1 MSEINSQKK
10 HGMLMLAVSLFAITA
25 VGVST
30 AQVVSALSSETL
42 GNANLNPASAVSSD
56 ISVTIGGI
64 PESENKMLVV
74 KNLNDEELTIHHLD
88 SANLN
93 SGASGHNAEF
103 CHDHSESVTLQPRQA
118 VSVLING
125 PASSEYLNGD
135 RTVSMKGLVIDGHM
149 LLTGS

>member
-1 MSEINSQKK
+1 MSETNSQTK
-10 HGMLMLAVSLFAITA
+10 HGKLMLAASLFAITA

-30 AQVVSALSSETL
+30 VQVVNALSSGTL
-42 GNANLNPASAVSSD
+42 SAANSNPTLAVSSD
-56 ISVTIGGI
+56 IAVTIGGI

-74 KNLNDEELTIHHLD
+74 KNLNDEEVTIHHLD

-93 SGASGHNAEF
+93 SGASGHNVEF
-103 CHDHSESVTLQPRQA
+103 CHDHSESITLQPQQA

-125 PASSEYLNGD
+125 PASSEYLSGD